1 MIALTGVP
9 EGIHDRTGNTAPSA
23 VTKCDQP
30 KAGACTAV
38 PGRLTSGAQ
47 LGQISTVATVT
58 ILTKNFAN
66 RELMDLNIAVQIT
79 SPGRDVIC
87 GSEGTEQLQ
96 PWDML

>member
-1 MIALTGVP
+1 MIALTGVL

-30 KAGACTAV
+30 RTGACTAV

-47 LGQISTVATVT
+47 AGQISTVATMT
-58 ILTKNFAN
+58 TLMKNFTN
-66 RELMDLNIAVQIT
+66 RELMGLNIAVQIT

-87 GSEGTEQLQ
+87 GREGTEKLQ